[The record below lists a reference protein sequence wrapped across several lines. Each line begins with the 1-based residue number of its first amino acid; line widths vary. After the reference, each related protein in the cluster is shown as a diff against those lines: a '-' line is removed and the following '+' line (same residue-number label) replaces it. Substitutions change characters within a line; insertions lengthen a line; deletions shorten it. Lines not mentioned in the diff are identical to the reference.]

1 MAGHSTAEQLYST
14 QQTDEAIHSLL
25 ERHRVYN
32 QSTCESIHKSQYS
45 AVHHSLMIIYFIYVC
60 QTFIVLFLLTYFCLF
75 NLAHFQRCTL
85 SHTNRLIADL
95 PSSYTSWSQTM
106 IADFP
111 SQDQPIFPAN
121 DL

>member
-1 MAGHSTAEQLYST
+1 
-14 QQTDEAIHSLL
+14 
-25 ERHRVYN
+25 
-32 QSTCESIHKSQYS
+32 
-45 AVHHSLMIIYFIYVC
+45 MIIYFIYVC

-75 NLAHFQRCTL
+75 NLAHFPWCTL

-111 SQDQPIFPAN
+111 SQDQPYLSGQRSVSDRLFSSAGHLTDLQQGHQLHPAH
-121 DL
+121 